1 MHIHV
6 IIPNDFCTN
15 YPLIPWLFF
24 RVCVVVYPLVLQ
36 PSLVPS
42 LLFTHSL
49 SPHHLFLQP
58 GKLGTLSFPSFQTSV
73 SRMRGKPL
81 LSCSSAVSLPSL
93 SSCLARRG
101 GKDVL
106 GLDPG
111 AEPARAGPAPRR
123 VGGRR
128 AHAPLPA

>member
-15 YPLIPWLFF
+15 YPLIPWLCFG
-24 RVCVVVYPLVLQ
+24 VCVVVYPLVLQ

-49 SPHHLFLQP
+49 PSSPLFATWKTGNSLFPQP
-58 GKLGTLSFPSFQTSV
+58 PDVRVQDEGQTSA
-73 SRMRGKPL
+73 L
-81 LSCSSAVSLPSL
+81 CSSAVSLPCL

-128 AHAPLPA
+128 THAPLPA